1 MSYKGI
7 KFNNKILD
15 IPQEYLK
22 SVDISNGVLTIVDS
36 KDETYTFT
44 IPEGVATED
53 FVRQQIANLVN
64 SAPETLDTLGE
75 LATAFEENQD
85 VVDALNSSITNK
97 VDKVTVGSISYNSIG
112 PVDGDGKDGL
122 TIGSFD
128 GTEPPVLD
136 GSQEV
141 KGSAITVQSFGADVA
156 YSEFKDGSFTSSGMS
171 AGEEQA
177 SFNYMKHNETPEE
190 MNISQNG
197 MTIQEGML
205 SQQMYKVYTN
215 QTTGESVTN
224 ASNLTLSAD
233 EVSLSQQTTVGE
245 ETTGSSLSLR
255 NGTAYLNDKEL
266 ATKDDVSVDAS
277 NFVDLTSEQTIT
289 GTKTF
294 NRSSSNV
301 NMVLKGY
308 STLIE
313 TPDISL
319 SGSGAIKIGKN
330 IRNPNS
336 GGVLIGEDIDCNSN
350 TSGNGNVIIGKGIK
364 TNMSDSVRSIGNV
377 YLGYST
383 YSSTKHHGGKNIV
396 IGYDAFCDG
405 ENIIQL
411 GTGTNTTS
419 KTLQVF
425 DYQLLDADGKIPN
438 ERLNLKLDVAT
449 TDEIDALFT

>member
-7 KFNNKILD
+7 KFNDKILD

-22 SVDISNGVLTIVDS
+22 SIDISYGVLTIVDS

-53 FVRQQIANLVN
+53 FVRQQISNLVN

-136 GSQEV
+136 GSQDV
-141 KGSAITVQSFGADVA
+141 QGSAITVQSFGADVA
-156 YSEFKDGSFTSSGMS
+156 FSKFKEGNMISSGIS
-171 AGEEQA
+171 AGEDQVA
-177 SFNYMKHNETPEE
+177 FNYMKHSETAEG
-190 MNISQNG
+190 MNVSQNG
-197 MTIQEGML
+197 MFVQEDML
-205 SQQMYKVYTN
+205 AQQIYKVSTDPTSGETTTN
-215 QTTGESVTN
+215 SANV
-224 ASNLTLSAD
+224 TLSAD
-233 EVSLSQQTTVGE
+233 EVLISQQTAVGE
-245 ETTGSSLSLR
+245 NTTSSSISLK

-266 ATKDDVSVDAS
+266 ATKDDVSVDTS

-350 TSGNGNVIIGKGIK
+350 TSGSGNVIIGKGIK

-383 YSSTKHHGGKNIV
+383 YSATKHYGGKNIV

-438 ERLNLKLDVAT
+438 ERLNITFDTAT